1 MYIILK
7 NWAICIRYYIGVRV
21 KASESFL
28 YFLNNCFIINEL
40 SKKKIHKIS
49 TWDHLKSK
57 ELQK

>member
-21 KASESFL
+21 KASEPFL
-28 YFLNNCFIINEL
+28 HPLNNCFIINDL
-40 SKKKIHKIS
+40 SKKNIHKIS
-49 TWDHLKSK
+49 ILGHFKSK